1 MDLFGAG
8 KGDTVTMADN
18 EWTMVGARK
27 STREGFDT
35 RIKGWNGTVND
46 RTERRNYNGRPNYG
60 RRNNESMKEINTDSC
75 WNHPHWQQQEAE
87 AARVKKE
94 QEEAY
99 AKSIRNTHANFPP
112 LVKRARE
119 PESKPVLAYGATV
132 KELASRTVDA
142 PIKAAEMVY
151 VPPVMIRNKRAKI
164 AWTDPEWTDDE
175 LAHVIPVAEPR
186 EDDEWTDVDHYRVR
200 PVKRLTMDEMWA
212 QAEPDETMDDWD
224 AFEMHGRDAEWNV
237 EYDG

>member
-1 MDLFGAG
+1 
-8 KGDTVTMADN
+8 MADN

-35 RIKGWNGTVND
+35 RTKGWNGTVND

-87 AARVKKE
+87 EARLKKE
-94 QEEAY
+94 KEEAY

-112 LVKRARE
+112 LVKRSRTTDD
-119 PESKPVLAYGATV
+119 KPVLAYGATV
-132 KELASRTVDA
+132 KELASRTVNT

-151 VPPVMIRNKRAKI
+151 VPPVIIRNKRTSMR
-164 AWTDPEWTDDE
+164 WTDPEWTDEE
-175 LAHVIPVAEPR
+175 LAHALPEAPAAEP
-186 EDDEWTDVDHYRVR
+186 DEWTDVDHYKVR
-200 PVKRLTMDEMWA
+200 TKVARSLDEMWA
-212 QAEPDETMDDWD
+212 DAEPADDPDDDWD
-224 AFEMHGRDAEWNV
+224 AFELHGRDAEWNV

>member
-1 MDLFGAG
+1 
-8 KGDTVTMADN
+8 
-18 EWTMVGARK
+18 
-27 STREGFDT
+27 
-35 RIKGWNGTVND
+35 
-46 RTERRNYNGRPNYG
+46 
-60 RRNNESMKEINTDSC
+60 MKEINTDSC

-132 KELASRTVDA
+132 KELASRTGTA
-142 PIKAAEMVY
+142 PAIKAAEMVY
-151 VPPVMIRNKRAKI
+151 VPPVMIRNKRASMRWVEPDWS
-164 AWTDPEWTDDE
+164 AEE
-175 LAHVIPVAEPR
+175 LAHALPEAP
-186 EDDEWTDVDHYRVR
+186 
-200 PVKRLTMDEMWA
+200 A
-212 QAEPDETMDDWD
+212 AEPDEWTEVDHYKVRPPKRMTLDEMWMNAEPADNDPADWD